1 VMGACGYNAA
11 REILKDAGKRLP
23 TAA

>member
-1 VMGACGYNAA
+1 MGACGYNAA